1 IGKPERVDEHTL
13 FAIGSNTKAF
23 TAAGVGLLVQEGKL
37 SWDAPVRE
45 YLPFF
50 ALRDPLASEMMTV
63 RDLLCHRC
71 GLGTWAGD
79 LLLLGNYSSEEVVR
93 RVRHI
98 EPAYPF
104 RAGYGYCNLMFIT
117 AGLLTEAVSGMGW
130 DDFVR
135 ERLFLPLGINESVT
149 SPRLFDERTNIAAPH
164 EDIEGKVQRVS
175 YHADAGVGSAG
186 SICASAAEMAR
197 WLRMQLRGG
206 RLDGRQI
213 VDGSI
218 IEETHKPH
226 TLIPIRPLVHRLF
239 PTRHFYA
246 YGLGWF
252 MNDHN
257 GRLVIHHTGGV
268 NGMLSCTMFL
278 PEEDLGVVV
287 LTNKLP
293 NRAYIALPYFIVDT
307 LTGQAGRDWFQ
318 AYEEFERADRLPW
331 EQARQQMLASRA
343 QGTHT
348 SLPLEAFAGQYD
360 SPIAGG
366 AQVEERDGGLHLQ
379 LRAHPSLG
387 GPLTHWHYDA
397 FTCKWDEPVLAE
409 SLVTFTTDGQ
419 GRVANF
425 RVKVREDW
433 IDPVEH
439 VFTRIGPAAD
449 RPLSPSD

>member
-1 IGKPERVDEHTL
+1 
-13 FAIGSNTKAF
+13 
-23 TAAGVGLLVQEGKL
+23 
-37 SWDAPVRE
+37 VRK

-50 ALRDPLASEMMTV
+50 AMHDPHASEMMTV

-79 LLLLGNYSSEEVVR
+79 ILLLSNYSSEEVVR
-93 RVRHI
+93 RVRYI
-98 EPAYPF
+98 EPSYPF
-104 RAGYGYCNLMFIT
+104 RAGYGYCNLMFI
-117 AGLLTEAVSGMGW
+117 AVGLLTEVVSGMSW
-130 DDFVR
+130 DDFI
-135 ERLFLPLGINESVT
+135 EQRLFLPIGMSESVT
-149 SPRLFDERTNIAAPH
+149 SSRRFEGRTNIAAPH
-164 EDIEGKVQRVS
+164 EGIEERVQVVG

-186 SICASAAEMAR
+186 SICASAAEMAL
-197 WLRMQLRGG
+197 WLRLQLNHGC
-206 RLDGRQI
+206 LDSRQI
-213 VDGSI
+213 LEPAIV
-218 IEETHKPH
+218 EEMHKPH
-226 TLIPIRPLVHRLF
+226 TLIPITPLVHRLF

-307 LTGQAGRDWFQ
+307 LTGHAGRDWFQ
-318 AYEEFERADRLPW
+318 ANKEFEQADRLSW

-348 SLPLEAFAGQYD
+348 SLPLEGFAGQYD

-387 GPLTHWHYDA
+387 GPLTHWQDDS
-397 FTCKWDEPVLAE
+397 FLCKWDDPVLAE
-409 SLVTFTTDGQ
+409 SLVTFTSDGR
-419 GRVANF
+419 GRMQEF
-425 RVKVREDW
+425 RVRIRPDW

-439 VFTRIGPAAD
+439 VFRKDAAG
-449 RPLSPSD
+449 